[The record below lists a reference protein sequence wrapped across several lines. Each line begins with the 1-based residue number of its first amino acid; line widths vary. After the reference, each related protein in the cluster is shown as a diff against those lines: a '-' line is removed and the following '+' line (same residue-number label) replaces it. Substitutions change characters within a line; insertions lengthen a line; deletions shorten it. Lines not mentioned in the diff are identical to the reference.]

1 MRNRKKPRE
10 ATRVILTETSVK
22 ISATVY
28 IVKLREFCCKTK
40 KKGENAQVTSRET
53 MTGTASRNAQC

>member
-40 KKGENAQVTSRET
+40 KKGRECP
-53 MTGTASRNAQC
+53 GHFQRNHDRHSQ

>member
-40 KKGENAQVTSRET
+40 KRERKGSLPEKP
-53 MTGTASRNAQC
+53 